1 MLQVVISQ
9 LSQTNQLMSDSF
21 VRGEEGSGSGH
32 SPHWESDDDDGTRD
46 SWTEEGSGSGN
57 GGVIDGMY
65 CLKNRLT
72 KLESSYIQV
81 PGGAHIAMFKSVLP
95 CRWSR
100 SETGGF
106 DFLQYL
112 LGA

>member
-65 CLKNRLT
+65 FLK
-72 KLESSYIQV
+72 K
-81 PGGAHIAMFKSVLP
+81 
-95 CRWSR
+95 
-100 SETGGF
+100 
-106 DFLQYL
+106 
-112 LGA
+112 